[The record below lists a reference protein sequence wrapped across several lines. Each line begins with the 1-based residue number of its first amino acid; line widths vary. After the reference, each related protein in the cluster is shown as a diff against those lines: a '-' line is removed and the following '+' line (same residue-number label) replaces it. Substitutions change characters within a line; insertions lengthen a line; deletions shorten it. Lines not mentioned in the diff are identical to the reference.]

1 MANVSSSFPNRPFR
15 LRAETW
21 VDSQNTVTNKSGLI
35 FQVWVDKLG
44 TSPSFSNDASSEWEF
59 WAGGTKRGG
68 ATGLKFDFTGA
79 GPWLL
84 GQGYYEIDHDADG
97 SKSIGLAVVGR
108 YLILGN
114 TQGDAVMALPSIARA
129 SVATF
134 TGGSSLTA
142 GAAVTVQTN
151 RAVDTWT
158 HDITWQFGSATG
170 TIGAAVGASVS
181 WTPPLSMLEQI
192 PNGTSGSGFIR
203 VVTKNGSTVIGTRD
217 TAFTLHAGAEVVPT
231 IPNITA
237 ADDNATVSSVVGA
250 YVQGLSSIRATVNA
264 QGVHGSTITQRSFSV
279 DGMTSPS
286 GGSIALNAAGAR
298 QVTAEATDSRGRK
311 GVFSANINVLAYAP
325 PLVTT
330 ATVKRCTA
338 AGVLDE
344 NGTSL
349 RVDLAAAVQ
358 SLINGTQ
365 RNTMTI
371 RAFTRPRGGT
381 AWTARNVINHGSLT
395 YGSSFVISGGANYPV
410 NASFEVRVEV
420 ADKFVTA
427 IALADVA
434 TSEVY
439 MHWAAQG
446 VGIGKY
452 WERGGLDV
460 LGTVYAEGLQL
471 LAGATDAETALG
483 LIRTRA
489 VTPASLAARVATETR
504 TGLAAIA
511 TQAQVNTGTD
521 DATFVTPKKLAALD
535 GTWTNLTM
543 SAAYATALDGIT
555 TAVKVV
561 GKTAWLRVSVG
572 ASIPTGLSFITSALP
587 AAMRPDAGLGIV
599 RVPVALTN
607 DFTGWLSIYPVG
619 HPNAGQI
626 GLQNATG
633 APRAWASTVVQYPL
647 T

>member
-1 MANVSSSFPNRPFR
+1 MASVSSGFPNRNYR
-15 LRAETW
+15 IRAETW
-21 VDSQNTVTNKSGLI
+21 IDSQNTATNKSGLI
-35 FQVWVDKLG
+35 FQVWADVTSGVGQSHDGSG
-44 TSPSFSNDASSEWEF
+44 TSSWEF
-59 WAGGTKRGG
+59 WADGAIRGQG
-68 ATGLKFDFTGA
+68 SGLSFDFQGA

-84 GQGYYEIDHDADG
+84 GQGYYEISHTADG
-97 SKSIGLAVVGR
+97 TKTMGLAVVGR
-108 YLILGN
+108 YAILGN
-114 TQGDAVMALPSIARA
+114 TQGNGEMVLPPIARA
-129 SVATF
+129 SEATF
-134 TGGSSLTA
+134 TGGASLTA

-151 RAVDTWT
+151 RAVGTWT
-158 HDITWQFGSATG
+158 HDITWHFGSATG
-170 TIGAAVGASVS
+170 SVGAAVGASVS

-217 TAFTLHAGAEVVPT
+217 TPFTLNAGAGVVPT
-231 IPNITA
+231 IPNISA
-237 ADDNATVSSVVGA
+237 VDDNATVASVVGA
-250 YVQGLSSIRATVNA
+250 YVQGLSAIRATVNA

-279 DGMTSPS
+279 DGMTAPS
-286 GGSIALNAAGAR
+286 GGAIPLNTSGTR

-325 PLVTT
+325 PLVDTP
-330 ATVKRCTA
+330 TVKRCTA

-349 RVDLAAAVQ
+349 RVDLTAAVQ

-365 RNTMTI
+365 RNAMTI
-371 RAFTRPRGGT
+371 RAFTRPRGGS

-395 YGSSFVISGGANYPV
+395 YGSYFVISGGANYPI
-410 NASFEVRVEV
+410 NGSFEVRVEV

-427 IALADVA
+427 LALVDVA

-521 DATFVTPKKLAALD
+521 DATFVTPKKLRARTYAPYAEAA
-535 GTWTNLTM
+535 GV
-543 SAAYATALDGIT
+543 AT
-555 TAVKVV
+555 TA
-561 GKTAWLRVSVG
+561 WG
-572 ASIPTGLSFITSALP
+572 AVLTVNFPTGRFSQPPVMSLTAEPDGDGWACVAEVSDVTATSFKIRKRRLAAPNDLTSGKVHWSAIQMT
-587 AAMRPDAGLGIV
+587 ASSGAG
-599 RVPVALTN
+599 
-607 DFTGWLSIYPVG
+607 
-619 HPNAGQI
+619 
-626 GLQNATG
+626 
-633 APRAWASTVVQYPL
+633 
-647 T
+647 